1 MDEGWDKPFHPDDK
15 QPAWDAWNHAT
26 ETGETYR
33 IESRLRA
40 ADGSYRWFLMRGL
53 PVRDATGRIVKWFG
67 TCTDIDEL
75 KRAEEQLRSASQ
87 YARSLLEASL
97 DPLVTISADGK
108 ITDVN
113 HGTELITGRRRE
125 HLIGTDFAIYFTVP
139 EKARAGYRRVFAKG
153 FLIDYSLAIRHVA
166 GTVTDVLCNA
176 SLYYGASGSV
186 EGVFFAARDISRLPP
201 ADLAPTSRR
210 RWKLWHYAGYA
221 AAAIVFLD
229 RGCRGTRGIAQLAGT
244 TPGAVQHPPIDGD
257 QFAYA
262 VVAFGGE
269 PDAGTSPCC
278 NGAIAAGNRP
288 RA

>member
-1 MDEGWDKPFHPDDK
+1 MGRLYGLTLEESHGRGWDKPFHPDDK

-40 ADGSYRWFLMRGL
+40 ADGSYRWFLMRGS

-87 YARSLLEASL
+87 YARSLIEASL

-125 HLIGTDFAIYFTVP
+125 HLIGIRFCDLLHGAG
-139 EKARAGYRRVFAKG
+139 EGARRLSAG
-153 FLIDYSLAIRHVA
+153 IRQ
-166 GTVTDVLCNA
+166 GLPDRL
-176 SLYYGASGSV
+176 S
-186 EGVFFAARDISRLPP
+186 ARHSPCGRHGDGQCSATPACITAP
-201 ADLAPTSRR
+201 ADRWKGCSSLPVISHDCRR
-210 RWKLWHYAGYA
+210 RSWRPRRTSMEALALRRLRSRCLRVSVA
-221 AAAIVFLD
+221 AAAVPVVL
-229 RGCRGTRGIAQLAGT
+229 RSWLAQLQEQSSILRST
-244 TPGAVQHPPIDGD
+244 
-257 QFAYA
+257 
-262 VVAFGGE
+262 
-269 PDAGTSPCC
+269 
-278 NGAIAAGNRP
+278 AANSRM
-288 RA
+288 